1 MKRSRTCNDLTLLL
15 QSHDECSPVSSFP
28 IKKSRTFENFDLLE
42 REIRDAHYQQQEIL
56 SLSHS
61 KYPSTSFYQE
71 IFEETKH
78 SLLFDASYY
87 AKCQVLNDEDIGV
100 EEMKYLPD
108 VQLSGLCFHLAKQLS
123 TSPLPSR
130 PSCA

>member
-1 MKRSRTCNDLTLLL
+1 MKRSRTCNDLTQLL
-15 QSHDECSPVSSFP
+15 QNQEECSSVPSFP
-28 IKKSRTFENFDLLE
+28 IKKSRTFENFGLLE
-42 REIRDAHYQQQEIL
+42 REIRDVHYQQEIL
-56 SLSHS
+56 SSSHS
-61 KYPSTSFYQE
+61 KYSSTSFYQD

-87 AKCQVLNDEDIGV
+87 AKCQMLNDEDIGV

-108 VQLSGLCFHLAKQLS
+108 VQISGLCFHLAKQLS
-123 TSPLPSR
+123 TSSLTSR